1 MLRLSG
7 RYCNLLNKDSG
18 FSEDASSGMQRSTSV
33 SAPFVQTNGKITLRI
48 LGTSV
53 TLIEPI
59 RAQAQADLGLDL
71 EFTVLDGVSAQL
83 NAVTKPGG
91 YDVYDQWFH
100 NMEIAWTSGAI
111 RPVEIDR
118 IAKWD
123 LVNDLSKHGSLRPGD
138 PIGQGDAPVHQLYV
152 RPGRRLGS
160 QPSEQIVALPCVHNV
175 DAFGYNT
182 DVIARGE
189 AYVAESWSWLLD
201 PRYAGRVGLLTDP
214 AIGVID
220 AALAAEA
227 CGLMEFHDPGN
238 LSIGEIDRLVTLL
251 IAKKKEGHFAA
262 FWSSVDEAV
271 EQMRSGQVDL
281 ESLWSPGVIA
291 LRAAGVP
298 VRTAAPKEGYRAWHG
313 CLALSA
319 RIAGRELDAAYE
331 YLNWWLS
338 GWPGAVMARQ
348 GYYISVPEP
357 VKPHMSSPE
366 WDYWYLGK
374 PAREN
379 LANPY
384 GQTVVRAGEVRNG
397 GSYWD
402 RVSHIRVWNSTMDE
416 HNYLVRRW
424 QDFLKA

>member
-1 MLRLSG
+1 MALTTG
-7 RYCNLLNKDSG
+7 IFCP
-18 FSEDASSGMQRSTSV
+18 GMQRSTTV
-33 SAPFVQTNGKITLRI
+33 SAPFVQTSGKPTLRI
-48 LGTSV
+48 LGTAV

-59 RAQAQADLGLDL
+59 RAQAQADLGIELD
-71 EFTVLDGVSAQL
+71 FTVLDGVTAQL
-83 NAVTKPGG
+83 SAVTRPDAF
-91 YDVYDQWFH
+91 DVYDQWFH
-100 NMEIAWTSGAI
+100 NMELAWTSGAI
-111 RPVEIDR
+111 QPVEIQR
-118 IAKWD
+118 IVQWD
-123 LVNDLSKHGSLRPGD
+123 LVNDLPKHGSLRPGD
-138 PIGQGDAPVHQLYV
+138 PIGQGAAPVRSLYV
-152 RPGRRLGS
+152 RPGRRL
-160 QPSEQIVALPCVHNV
+160 SERESPQIVALPCVHNV

-182 DVIARGE
+182 DAIDKGM
-189 AYVAESWSWLLD
+189 AYATESWSWLLD

-220 AALAAEA
+220 AALAAQA
-227 CGLMEFHDPGN
+227 AGLLDFGDLGN
-238 LSIGEIDRLVTLL
+238 LSIGEIDELIKLL
-251 IAKKKEGHFAA
+251 IAKKKAGHFGA

-271 EQMRSGQVDL
+271 EQMRSGKVVI

-291 LRAAGVP
+291 LKAAGVP

-319 RIAGRELDAAYE
+319 KLSGRALDAAYD

-357 VKPHMSSPE
+357 VKRHLTAAE
-366 WDYWYLGK
+366 WDYWFLGK
-374 PAREN
+374 PARED
-379 LANPY
+379 LMNPY
-384 GQTVVRAGEVRNG
+384 GQTVVRAGESRNG

-424 QDFLKA
+424 QEFLQA